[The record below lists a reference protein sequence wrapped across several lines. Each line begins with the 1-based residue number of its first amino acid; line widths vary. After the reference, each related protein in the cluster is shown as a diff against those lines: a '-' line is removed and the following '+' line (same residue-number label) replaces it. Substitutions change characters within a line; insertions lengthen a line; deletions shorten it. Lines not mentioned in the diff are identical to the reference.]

1 MKQRLL
7 SKDLLHKFK
16 IEVSRQD
23 SLSKQK
29 SLGRVS
35 FENRCLQAGLRVK
48 PYQYKLEVSGWGFL
62 SNLSKQKSLG
72 SSASSQNRGPQV
84 GSSFKLRGRRRGHW
98 VEQASRRARG
108 HAQGIFTT
116 QFPVPQPFYAPCTFL
131 QLHRYATHRANMQK
145 VDTSVFFSEVDSYM
159 VLEECEYI
167 ENT

>member
-1 MKQRLL
+1 MKQGLL

-35 FENRCLQAGLRVK
+35 FENRCLQAGPRVK
-48 PYQYKLEVSGWGFL
+48 PYKLEVSGQGFL
-62 SNLSKQKSLG
+62 STLLKQKSLG
-72 SSASSQNRGPQV
+72 SSASSQNRSLQV

-116 QFPVPQPFYAPCTFL
+116 HFPVPQPFYAPCTFL